1 MHNLGTVLRFEL
13 TRTLKK
19 PTFWISILAFPIL
32 IGLIMSLVY
41 FSGKSS
47 DDAEK
52 AQSSAK
58 FSFIVLD
65 ETKIIP
71 DEAIASVGASRVTSK
86 QAGIDK
92 VVRGDIDA
100 FIFYP
105 ADLSTEKVQ
114 IYNKNSGLVENG
126 KYTAVAEQ
134 LIKASVTSTMPPQ
147 YIAILTDKVNVEQKT
162 YENGK
167 EVNLIGQAAIPAL
180 FLVIFYAVIVLL
192 GNQMLT
198 STTEEKENRV
208 TEMILTSI
216 KSRPLIIG
224 KIIALILLGFVQIL
238 ALLVPF
244 IVAYA
249 FAREALN
256 IPDISQYISMIE
268 IDPARIAIGIGLLFS
283 SFMLFTG
290 ILVGIGAAMPT
301 AKEAN
306 SFFGF
311 TILAMFIPLY
321 AIMAIIS
328 QPQLLIVQIFSYFP
342 LTAPITLMVRNA
354 VGNLTIT
361 EGIIGVTLLTIMGV
375 IAMTIAIRIFRY
387 GTLEYS
393 KRISLKSVLGRKKRT
408 ES

>member
-19 PTFWISILAFPIL
+19 PTFWISILAFPLL
-32 IGLIMSLVY
+32 IGLIMGLAY

-52 AQSSAK
+52 AQASAK
-58 FSFIVLD
+58 FSFIVMD

-71 DEAIASVGASRVTSK
+71 DEVITSLGASRIDNI
-86 QAGIDK
+86 QQGIDK
-92 VVRGDIDA
+92 VVSGSVDA

-105 ADLSTEKVQ
+105 SDLSNQKIQ

-126 KYTAVAEQ
+126 KYAAVAEQ
-134 LIKASVTSTMPPQ
+134 LMKASVTATMSPQ
-147 YIAILTDKVNVEQKT
+147 YIAILTGKVNVEQKS
-162 YENGK
+162 YENGR
-167 EVNLIGQAAIPAL
+167 EVNLLGQAAIPAL
-180 FLVIFYAVIVLL
+180 FLVIFYLVIVLL

-224 KIIALILLGFVQIL
+224 KIIALIILGLVQIF
-238 ALLVPF
+238 ALLIPF
-244 IVAYA
+244 IIAYV

-256 IPDISQYISMIE
+256 IPDISQYIAMIE
-268 IDPARIAIGIGLLFS
+268 IDPVRIAIGIGLLIS

-311 TILAMFIPLY
+311 TILAMFVPLY
-321 AIMAIIS
+321 AIMAIVS

-354 VGNLTIT
+354 VGNLTVA
-361 EGIIGVTLLTIMGV
+361 EGIIGVIVLSVMGV

-393 KRISLKSVLGRKKRT
+393 KRISLKSVLSRKKRA
-408 ES
+408 